1 MNPYVKNIE
10 YLCKRNKLD
19 MSSLADQ
26 IGIDFTDL
34 RRPTPDDLV
43 KIADHFG
50 LSIDVL
56 LRNSL
61 QKIDDIRN
69 RKIKLLVMDVDGVL
83 TDAGM
88 YYSESG
94 DEYKKFNAKDGMAI
108 KRLAKQGIRCGLLS
122 NGTNKNLVSRRAT
135 TLGIELVEVSHTEK
149 IDVLKAW
156 CAQLGIELSEVGYIG
171 DDINDEP
178 VMRAVGLAVCPADA
192 VNKIKLIA
200 HLILTRKGGEGC
212 IRELV
217 DEYLLNEF
225 HP

>member
-69 RKIKLLVMDVDGVL
+69 RNIKLLVMDVDGVL

-122 NGTNKNLVSRRAT
+122 NGTNKNLVSRRAA

-156 CAQLGIELSEVGYIG
+156 CAQLGLELSQVAYIG

-192 VNKIKLIA
+192 VNKIKLIS
-200 HLILTRKGGEGC
+200 HLILTRKGGEAC

>member
-56 LRNSL
+56 LRNCL